1 MIKLVRKLTAIITE
15 LMDSDEGTT
24 IITTGIVEFT
34 DGSHTDSIKT
44 DDGTLIREPIK
55 EDTDLGSNES
65 HSSEFN
71 EKEDN
76 IAGFKWHNAT
86 R

>member
-1 MIKLVRKLTAIITE
+1 MITE
-15 LMDSDEGTT
+15 LMDNDEGTS
-24 IITTGIVEFT
+24 IITTGTVEFT
-34 DGSHTDSIKT
+34 DGSYTDSINT

-76 IAGFKWHNAT
+76 IAGFK
-86 R
+86 